1 MNSYSP
7 GRRPR
12 RSRGGSRRWGDHPR
26 YQETRAKAP
35 KKTFWQRV
43 AAFFGN
49 DSDKGAKKPATASP
63 NGTQPSRPA
72 HKPESPEVSSP
83 RLYVGN
89 LSFDA
94 TESHLFELFNSI
106 PYLQNAGPLRE
117 SERPRPK
124 KLDLAIHN
132 PIAEP

>member
-12 RSRGGSRRWGDHPR
+12 RSRGGSRRWGDRPR

-35 KKTFWQRV
+35 KKTFRQRV

-49 DSDKGAKKPATASP
+49 DSDKGARQPATASP

-72 HKPESPEVSSP
+72 RRPESLEGSSP
-83 RLYVGN
+83 RLHAGN
-89 LSFDA
+89 LSPDA
-94 TESHLFELFNSI
+94 TASDH
-106 PYLQNAGPLRE
+106 Y
-117 SERPRPK
+117 
-124 KLDLAIHN
+124 
-132 PIAEP
+132 

>member
-1 MNSYSP
+1 LTSYSP

-12 RSRGGSRRWGDHPR
+12 RSRGGSRRWGDRPR

-72 HKPESPEVSSP
+72 RRPESGQGSPP
-83 RLYVGN
+83 RLAVGN

-94 TESHLFELFNSI
+94 TESDLCELFNGVGHV
-106 PYLQNAGPLRE
+106 QNPEVVSYRRNQRSKGFAFVQMQ
-117 SERPRPK
+117 
-124 KLDLAIHN
+124 I
-132 PIAEP
+132 